1 MQSHHNLALFIEL
14 LSWKGV
20 KTCENVNYQR
30 TSLAKSWANSIEV
43 YSSLQFLKLIQLSLS
58 RGTKWHARRTHTS
71 RPMGNHKTS
80 ETSAFGQWKC
90 HASFLHGQ
98 VTHVSQN
105 INIQVWSVDSLK
117 IIGTQLDKD
126 MICLFRPHD
135 SSLTLATTF
144 CAAKLML
151 ILGRRNDM
159 KWIIKII
166 KWYKTN
172 RTESLSSLQL
182 DVNSTD
188 VLTFNQ
194 DFWIRTYSDPCRTT
208 DRDLKL
214 SKFLTTS

>member
-151 ILGRRNDM
+151 ILRPKERHEMNHQNHKMIQNEPHWKFELIATGCELYRCPDFQ
-159 KWIIKII
+159 
-166 KWYKTN
+166 
-172 RTESLSSLQL
+172 SGLL
-182 DVNSTD
+182 D
-188 VLTFNQ
+188 
-194 DFWIRTYSDPCRTT
+194 
-208 DRDLKL
+208 
-214 SKFLTTS
+214 